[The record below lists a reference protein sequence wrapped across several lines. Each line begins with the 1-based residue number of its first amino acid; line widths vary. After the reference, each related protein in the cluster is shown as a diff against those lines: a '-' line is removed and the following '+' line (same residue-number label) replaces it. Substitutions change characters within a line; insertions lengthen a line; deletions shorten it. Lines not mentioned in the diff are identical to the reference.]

1 MLFIDSLIGFAFYFL
16 QLSRFFNMTP
26 LNNFQCI
33 FARPIFGLNVL
44 LVFVVNFEIPLWTSC
59 LFRHDLGIL
68 IFLVCFRDISCS
80 WLRIEKKKLLGKK
93 ENGWKVSFTEDGLW
107 MDVYSPDR
115 ITRRT
120 HPQMRP
126 TEEECGQKQHT

>member
-16 QLSRFFNMTP
+16 QLSHFLNMTP

-44 LVFVVNFEIPLWTSC
+44 LVFIVN
-59 LFRHDLGIL
+59 LGIL

-80 WLRIEKKKLLGKK
+80 WLRIEKKTFGKRK
-93 ENGWKVSFTEDGLW
+93 KMAEVSFTEDGL
-107 MDVYSPDR
+107 
-115 ITRRT
+115 
-120 HPQMRP
+120 
-126 TEEECGQKQHT
+126 